1 MVSPLL
7 RDILGRSAAAE
18 AMNWLDDE
26 IAALRTDFNQRRFYF
41 AFSGVSRR
49 FDKRASVSVTD
60 AERGELE
67 ALCEGFAVDGWDE
80 FRLARVILLTVLS
93 EQPDS
98 VYQETLERVLG
109 SADLREQVA
118 IYSSFPLLPEPGFLV
133 GLAREASRTNI
144 VDVFDA
150 IALENPFPA
159 AHFPEEAWNQ
169 LVLKSL
175 FISRPLYRMQGIDDR
190 ANATLAEALSNLAHE
205 RWAAGRYV
213 SPELWRSCANF
224 LTDTIV
230 GDVERVAGTDEPGQ
244 REAAALVVAADSENR
259 LAHLKD
265 NLADE
270 LRAIESGELSW
281 DSLGRD
287 LEAASR

>member
-1 MVSPLL
+1 MVSPFL
-7 RDILGRSAAAE
+7 RDLLGRSAAAE
-18 AMNWLDDE
+18 SMNWLDDE
-26 IAALRTDFNQRRFYF
+26 MAAMRADFNQRRFYF

-49 FDKRASVSVTD
+49 FDKHVSVATTEAD
-60 AERGELE
+60 RPELE
-67 ALCEGFAVDGWDE
+67 KLCEGFSVTGWDE

-98 VYQETLERVLG
+98 VYQETLEKVLG

-118 IYSSFPLLPEPGFLV
+118 IFSALPLLPEPGFLL
-133 GLAREASRTNI
+133 GLAREGSRTNI

-150 IALENPFPA
+150 IALGNPFPA

-175 FISRPLYRMQGIDDR
+175 FISRPLYRMQGIDER

-230 GDVERVAGTDEPGQ
+230 SDIERVATSDEPGQ
-244 REAAALVVAADSENR
+244 REAAALVTASDSENR
-259 LAHLKD
+259 LAHLREL
-265 NLADE
+265 LAKQLDAV
-270 LRAIESGELSW
+270 RSGDLTW
-281 DSLGRD
+281 DSLGEM
-287 LEAASR
+287 LATAS